1 MRKII
6 AILFVL
12 LGFFSCKTKQTKGVF
27 HDQTIEPFDTVTV
40 SSAVD
45 SSMRNLVQTGLFNL
59 ERISNSFYFSKQF
72 KKRFSHSILIT
83 DISDFRVSSFDVIK
97 RTHDDEMLEWAGR
110 RPFSEIEFLVV
121 FGALFKM
128 NQTGKV
134 IFLTNRTPNIFHVR
148 TTDGFSVAVDVWYQD
163 GQWCFN
169 ARPLNSSWISGGRVF
184 MRRKFDR

>member
-1 MRKII
+1 
-6 AILFVL
+6 
-12 LGFFSCKTKQTKGVF
+12 
-27 HDQTIEPFDTVTV
+27 
-40 SSAVD
+40 
-45 SSMRNLVQTGLFNL
+45 
-59 ERISNSFYFSKQF
+59 
-72 KKRFSHSILIT
+72 KRFSHSILIT

-97 RTHDDEMLEWAGR
+97 RTHDDEMLKWAGR